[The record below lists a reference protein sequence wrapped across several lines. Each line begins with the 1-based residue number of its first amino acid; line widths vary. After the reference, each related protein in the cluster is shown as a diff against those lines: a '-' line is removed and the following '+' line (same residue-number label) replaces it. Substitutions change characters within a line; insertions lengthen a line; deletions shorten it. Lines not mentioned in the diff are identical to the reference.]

1 MTPFIHQNFLLF
13 SEEAEHLYH
22 DYAAGMPI
30 IDYHCH
36 LPPEEVA
43 QDKQW
48 ENLSQVWLY
57 GDHYKWRQMRTNGID
72 EYYCTGG
79 ATDREKFNKFAET
92 VPYLLRNPLYHW
104 SHLELARHF
113 DIDDCM
119 LSPKTADEI
128 WDRTQAKFDHGISA
142 RQLMLDSKVKV
153 VCTTDDP
160 IDSLE
165 HHRVVAADRFG
176 VEMYPTFRPDRAMQP
191 EHGDYA
197 GYIEQLAGASGVEI
211 RSYATLIDALRNRHD
226 FFHQH
231 GCRLSDHGISQAYF
245 APATES
251 ELNRIFTKARGGK
264 ALDADEDEQFK
275 TAILLETGRM
285 DAARGWT
292 KQLHIG
298 ALRSANTRKLK
309 EVGRDSGF
317 DSINDLRYAEK
328 LACYLDALDVD
339 CSLPKIILYNLNP
352 CDNEMLATMLGNFQ
366 DGSVPGKIQ
375 MGSGWWFLDQKDGM
389 ERQIEALSQLGCLSR
404 FVGMLTDS
412 RSFLSYPRHEYFRR
426 VLCNILGKDM
436 AQGLVPRDF
445 DLVGGMVRDICYN
458 NAETYFGFD
467 FNKDTQAKFQS
478 VS

>member
-1 MTPFIHQNFLLF
+1 MTPYITENFLLF
-13 SEEAEHLYH
+13 SEEAERLYH
-22 DYAAGMPI
+22 EFAADMPI

-36 LPPEEVA
+36 LPPEEIA

-48 ENLSQVWLY
+48 ENLSQVWLD

-72 EYYCTGG
+72 EHYCTGD
-79 ATDREKFNKFAET
+79 ASDREKFDKFAET
-92 VPYLLRNPLYHW
+92 MPYLLRNPLYHW
-104 SHLELARHF
+104 SHLELARYF
-113 DIDDCM
+113 DIDDCV
-119 LSPKTADEI
+119 LSPETADDI
-128 WDRTQAKFDHGISA
+128 WERAQVKFDRGLSA
-142 RQLMLDSKVKV
+142 RQLMLGSKVKV

-165 HHRVVAADRFG
+165 HHRAVAAEDFG
-176 VEMYPTFRPDRAMQP
+176 VKIYPAFRPDRAMQP
-191 EHGDYA
+191 ESGGYA
-197 GYIEQLAGASGVEI
+197 EYIEQLAAASGI
-211 RSYATLIDALRNRHD
+211 AINSYTSLIEALGNRHD

-231 GCRLSDHGISQAYF
+231 GCRLSDHGILRAHF
-245 APATES
+245 ATATES
-251 ELNRIFTKARGGK
+251 ELNRIFIKATAGK
-264 ALDADEDEQFK
+264 ALSADEDEQFK

-285 DAARGWT
+285 DAAKGWT

-317 DSINDLRYAEK
+317 DSINDLNYAEK
-328 LACYLDALDVD
+328 LAAFMDALDVEGR
-339 CSLPKIILYNLNP
+339 LPKTILYNLNP
-352 CDNEMLATMLGNFQ
+352 SDNEMLATMLGNFQ
-366 DGSVPGKIQ
+366 DGSIPGKIQ

-412 RSFLSYPRHEYFRR
+412 RSFLSYTRHEYFRR

-445 DLVGGMVRDICYN
+445 DLVGRMVRDICYH
-458 NAETYFGFD
+458 NAEAYFGFD
-467 FNKDTQAKFQS
+467 
-478 VS
+478 